1 MNNVTLAT
9 VVPMCSAI
17 FFAGY
22 QSNRI
27 DELFSKAHASAL
39 ETAETREVILDIHGR
54 VCSMEENIKN
64 IDTNLKR

>member
-1 MNNVTLAT
+1 MNSATLST
-9 VVPMCSAI
+9 VVPLCSAI

-27 DELFSKAHASAL
+27 DELFSKAHAAAQ

-64 IDTNLKR
+64 IDSKLNR

>member
-1 MNNVTLAT
+1 MNSATLST
-9 VVPMCSAI
+9 VVPVCSAI

-27 DELFSKAHASAL
+27 DELFSKAHASEK

-64 IDTNLKR
+64 IDIKLNK

>member
-1 MNNVTLAT
+1 MNISTIST
-9 VVPMCSAI
+9 VVPLCSAV

-27 DELFSKAHASAL
+27 DELFSKAHAATE

-64 IDTNLKR
+64 IDLNLRK